1 MYIIKETW
9 ICSLV
14 FKIHSKASCS
24 T

>member
-14 FKIHSKASCS
+14 FKIHNKLSCS
-24 T
+24 I